1 MFSTGRIVLQ
11 VIGSAAAITVGCAGI
26 VANHTQETI
35 HEKLVVQ
42 DPNSDKGNQFT
53 VEDKNKAPMLW
64 TNYAGTQ
71 SAEPYCIISEQ
82 LKPVICF
89 GGKLGDIIVSPEIV
103 FYNSQGKVKRI
114 WTMKLR

>member
-1 MFSTGRIVLQ
+1 MLGRIVLQ
-11 VIGSAAAITVGCAGI
+11 MIGSASAITVGCIGI
-26 VANHTQETI
+26 ATYHPTTETI

-53 VEDKNKAPMLW
+53 VEEKNKAAMFW

-114 WTMKLR
+114 WTMRFR